1 LVYVPENRGAISPSA
16 EELAIQLGAVVDGG
30 PADYVWATA
39 SGQLGDGFIYSWLP
53 DKECQVSRLPALSEL
68 AKTGAAAAR
77 TRPRADPI
85 RFKELQREFDQLH
98 EQVYASREPIDGS
111 NDLTAQLCKC
121 IFLKMHLERH
131 RDFRP
136 AVGGPLFEEIFRG
149 DYIRQ
154 HGERAVE
161 QIKKAFE
168 VARSLP
174 DYCLKDDV
182 GRDFRIF
189 DPDDFI
195 KFQKP
200 ETYARV
206 ADMLYRHQLTT
217 PEETGVED
225 DVIGRAFDVMLRA
238 KFESKGGMGIYLHVQ
253 DPPCVHGDLKLDN
266 VLLGNGGAHLVDF
279 GQSRTIEDRFVET
292 DGIGAW
298 PYLAPEVMGRSTDGR
313 GQRYVSSDIYAFGVI
328 AYRFLTGRFPRRTIS
343 EAINLSPF
351 PRPVEL
357 NPSVPAIL
365 DAFVLKCLERRP
377 ENRYPTG
384 AALLAA
390 IDHLQRELV
399 EKAAAPITTSV
410 LIEPALQRPV
420 DELAEIARE
429 LIAEGKVDDAI
440 AQLERAMRRTATS
453 PQMLLVYAQ
462 AAKRVGRL
470 DAANAVYRRAISWL
484 KSEGAQDH
492 ELRDPVEGLAELD
505 VQLKKY
511 EPAAEGF
518 AWLSERWPEKRWYRF
533 RHGIAL
539 GLGGASARRS
549 RYSGSFSTKDLD
561 LP

>member
-1 LVYVPENRGAISPSA
+1 MKLADLAAGVLLGGKFRLVEILGRGSYGDVWLADVVGDDSLAPRVALKIYHHQDRA
-16 EELAIQLGAVVDGG
+16 TRKLIEEAAV
-30 PADYVWATA
+30 A
-39 SGQLGDGFIYSWLP
+39 SGFKHDRLVQVFGASRIDGLVVMWMEYVAGETLLKRLGDDDSPRPVSFDEARRWLR
-53 DKECQVSRLPALSEL
+53 DIADAL
-68 AKTGAAAAR
+68 A
-77 TRPRADPI
+77 
-85 RFKELQREFDQLH
+85 
-98 EQVYASREPIDGS
+98 
-111 NDLTAQLCKC
+111 
-121 IFLKMHLERH
+121 
-131 RDFRP
+131 
-136 AVGGPLFEEIFRG
+136 
-149 DYIRQ
+149 
-154 HGERAVE
+154 
-161 QIKKAFE
+161 
-168 VARSLP
+168 
-174 DYCLKDDV
+174 
-182 GRDFRIF
+182 
-189 DPDDFI
+189 
-195 KFQKP
+195 
-200 ETYARV
+200 
-206 ADMLYRHQLTT
+206 
-217 PEETGVED
+217 
-225 DVIGRAFDVMLRA
+225 
-238 KFESKGGMGIYLHVQ
+238 YLHVQ

-266 VLLGNGGAHLVDF
+266 VLLDNGSGARLVDF

-298 PYLAPEVMGRSTDGR
+298 PYLAPEVMGRGTDGR

-377 ENRYPTG
+377 EYRYPTG

-390 IDHLQRELV
+390 IDHLQREMA
-399 EKAAAPITTSV
+399 EKAAAPITTSTLV
-410 LIEPALQRPV
+410 EPALPRPV
-420 DELAEIARE
+420 DELAELARE

-484 KSEGAQDH
+484 KSEAAQDH

-518 AWLSERWPEKRWYRF
+518 AWLAERWPEKRWYRL
-533 RHGIAL
+533 RYGIAL
-539 GLGGASARRS
+539 GLGGRFRASIEVLRKLLDEGPRSALICAKLGLAYLQENDVVLACQYFNEALMLDEYEPTALFQMARIRTIQGNRERAE
-549 RYSGSFSTKDLD
+549 RYLHRLEQVEGAGDQARELARLLGRNVGAAEQKEVHDRRA
-561 LP
+561 